1 MEHAFTIRS
10 GFVAIVGR
18 PNVGKSTF
26 LNRVIGSKI
35 SITASRPQTTRDR
48 ILGIYDTED
57 TQIIFLDTPGI
68 HEAGKA
74 LNQYMVDKALSTL
87 SDADIAM
94 VMTSP
99 EETAEK
105 LSRVMDHVG
114 TSGKDAVLVL
124 NKADLIPEAERE
136 KRLDLL
142 GSVGAFR
149 GAYAVSSLTGEGI
162 AELLAGLKSLLPE
175 GPRFFPDDMITDAS
189 LRFLCQELI
198 REKVFMLTGKEIP
211 YATAVEVEKFREG
224 EPTYISAAIHVE
236 RPSQKGI
243 VIGAGGKMFER
254 NREKARMDIQRL
266 LGTRVFL
273 ELFVKVTKDWTKKPA
288 RLKELG
294 YK

>member
-1 MEHAFTIRS
+1 MEHTCAIRS

-26 LNRVIGSKI
+26 LNQVIGSKI
-35 SITASRPQTTRDR
+35 SITARRPQTTRDR
-48 ILGIYDTED
+48 VLGIYDTD
-57 TQIIFLDTPGI
+57 DAQIIFLDTPGI

-74 LNQYMVDKALSTL
+74 LNQYMVNKALSTL

-94 VMTSP
+94 VMSSP

-105 LSRVMDHVG
+105 LSLVMAHVG
-114 TSGKDAVLVL
+114 ASGKDAVLVL
-124 NKADLIPEAERE
+124 NKADLISEKERE
-136 KRLDLL
+136 RRLGLL
-142 GSVGAFR
+142 ESVGAFR
-149 GAYAVSSLTGEGI
+149 GAYAISSLTGGGV
-162 AELLAGLKSLLPE
+162 AELLAELKGLLPE

-198 REKVFMLTGKEIP
+198 REKVFALTGKEIP
-211 YATAVEVEKFREG
+211 YATAVEVEEFREG
-224 EPTYISAAIHVE
+224 EPTFIRAAIHVE

-243 VIGAGGKMFER
+243 MIGAGGKMLKEIG
-254 NREKARMDIQRL
+254 KQARMDIQRL

-273 ELFVKVTKDWTKKPA
+273 ELFVKVTRDWTRKPA

>member
-1 MEHAFTIRS
+1 
-10 GFVAIVGR
+10 
-18 PNVGKSTF
+18 
-26 LNRVIGSKI
+26 
-35 SITASRPQTTRDR
+35 RPQTTRDR
-48 ILGIYDTED
+48 VLGIYDTD
-57 TQIIFLDTPGI
+57 DAQIIFLDTPGI

-94 VMTSP
+94 VMSSP

-105 LSRVMDHVG
+105 LSLVMAHVG
-114 TSGKDAVLVL
+114 ASGKDAVLVL
-124 NKADLIPEAERE
+124 NKADLISEKERE
-136 KRLDLL
+136 RRLGLL
-142 GSVGAFR
+142 ESVGAFR
-149 GAYAVSSLTGEGI
+149 GAYAISSLTGGGV
-162 AELLAGLKSLLPE
+162 AELLAELKGLLPE

-198 REKVFMLTGKEIP
+198 REKVFALTGKEIP
-211 YATAVEVEKFREG
+211 YATAVEVEEFREG
-224 EPTYISAAIHVE
+224 EPTFIRAAIHVE

-243 VIGAGGKMFER
+243 MIGAGGKMLKEIG
-254 NREKARMDIQRL
+254 KQARMDIQRL

-273 ELFVKVTKDWTKKPA
+273 ELFVKVTRDWTRKPA

>member
-1 MEHAFTIRS
+1 MEHTCAIRS

-26 LNRVIGSKI
+26 LNQVIGSKI

-48 ILGIYDTED
+48 VLGIYDTD
-57 TQIIFLDTPGI
+57 DAQIIFLDTPGI

-94 VMTSP
+94 VMSSP

-105 LSRVMDHVG
+105 LSLVMAHVG
-114 TSGKDAVLVL
+114 ASGKDAVLVL
-124 NKADLIPEAERE
+124 NKADLISEKERE
-136 KRLDLL
+136 RRLGLL
-142 GSVGAFR
+142 ESVGAFR
-149 GAYAVSSLTGEGI
+149 GAYAISSLTGGGV
-162 AELLAGLKSLLPE
+162 AELLAELKGLLPE

-198 REKVFMLTGKEIP
+198 REKVFALTGKEIP
-211 YATAVEVEKFREG
+211 YATAVEVEEFREG
-224 EPTYISAAIHVE
+224 EPTFIRAAIHVE

-243 VIGAGGKMFER
+243 MIGAGGKMLKEIG
-254 NREKARMDIQRL
+254 KQARMDIQRL

-273 ELFVKVTKDWTKKPA
+273 ELFVKVTRDWTRKPA

>member
-1 MEHAFTIRS
+1 MEHTCAIRS

-26 LNRVIGSKI
+26 LNQVIGSKI
-35 SITASRPQTTRDR
+35 SITARRPQTTRDR
-48 ILGIYDTED
+48 VLGIYDTD
-57 TQIIFLDTPGI
+57 DAQIIFLDTPGI

-94 VMTSP
+94 VMSSP

-105 LSRVMDHVG
+105 LSLVMAHVG
-114 TSGKDAVLVL
+114 ASGKDAVLVL
-124 NKADLIPEAERE
+124 NKADLISEKERE
-136 KRLDLL
+136 RRLGLL
-142 GSVGAFR
+142 ESVGAFR
-149 GAYAVSSLTGEGI
+149 GAYAISSLTGGGV
-162 AELLAGLKSLLPE
+162 AELLAELKGLLPE

-198 REKVFMLTGKEIP
+198 REKVFALTGKEIP
-211 YATAVEVEKFREG
+211 YATAVEVEEFREG
-224 EPTYISAAIHVE
+224 EPTFIRAAIHVE

-243 VIGAGGKMFER
+243 MIGAGGKMLKEIG
-254 NREKARMDIQRL
+254 KQARMDIQRL
-266 LGTRVFL
+266 LGARVFL
-273 ELFVKVTKDWTKKPA
+273 ELFVKVTRDWTRKPA

>member
-1 MEHAFTIRS
+1 MEHTCAIRS

-26 LNRVIGSKI
+26 LNQVIGSKI

-48 ILGIYDTED
+48 VLGIYDTD
-57 TQIIFLDTPGI
+57 DAQIIFLDTPGI

-94 VMTSP
+94 VMSSP

-105 LSRVMDHVG
+105 LSLVMAHVG
-114 TSGKDAVLVL
+114 ASGKDAVLVL
-124 NKADLIPEAERE
+124 NKADLISEKERE
-136 KRLDLL
+136 RRLGLL
-142 GSVGAFR
+142 ESVGAFR
-149 GAYAVSSLTGEGI
+149 GAYAISSLTGGGV
-162 AELLAGLKSLLPE
+162 AELLAELKGLLPE

-198 REKVFMLTGKEIP
+198 REKVFALTGKEIP
-211 YATAVEVEKFREG
+211 YATAVEVEEFREG
-224 EPTYISAAIHVE
+224 EPTFIRAAIHVE

-243 VIGAGGKMFER
+243 MIGAGGKMLKEIG
-254 NREKARMDIQRL
+254 KQARMDIQRL
-266 LGTRVFL
+266 LGARVFL
-273 ELFVKVTKDWTKKPA
+273 ELFVKVTRDWTRKPA